1 YRLRTAAALALLL
14 GATLAPRACAATIAD
29 STGGVISSAELV
41 PASPHEGDAVAIR
54 LRGRAPWQCPRSV
67 LPIFDPS
74 ISPHYL
80 AITVMSGGCADTSRA
95 WSMDVPIGTPVAG
108 GHVVTLIVLVSG
120 STHVFHDW
128 YYEIQPATSG
138 TPRPAPGVFE
148 VSHPAPDPFRAA
160 C

>member
-1 YRLRTAAALALLL
+1 
-14 GATLAPRACAATIAD
+14 
-29 STGGVISSAELV
+29 
-41 PASPHEGDAVAIR
+41 
-54 LRGRAPWQCPRSV
+54 
-67 LPIFDPS
+67 
-74 ISPHYL
+74 
-80 AITVMSGGCADTSRA
+80 RA

-148 VSHPAPDPFRAA
+148 VSRPAPDPFRAA
-160 C
+160 CSFRIRLRTAAAAVMTVLDAVGRAIHREPLGVLPVGDSTVRWDGSGATRAGLYFVRLHVGGHLVTRRVVRLGAV